1 MSKRVLCKFFAHG
14 ACLKGEHC
22 EFSHDWKD
30 PPHNICTYY
39 QKGLCAYGSRCRYE
53 HVKASRSHSSA
64 SSSSTNACQ
73 SLISDI
79 VPPGNSTRSVLG
91 GLTPVPGSPM
101 ELSASSRPFIPP
113 TKPAWN
119 QEYGH
124 HDSLDDWDIGE
135 ASSIRPSDRPICSF
149 AAAGNCPRGEKCPHL
164 HGDLCPTCGK
174 HCLHP
179 FRPEEREEHMK
190 SCEKKQKHLEAL
202 KHSQEIECS
211 VCLERVLSKPT
222 AAERKFG
229 LLSECDHPFCISCIR
244 NWRSSSPTSGMDVNS
259 ALRACPICR
268 KLSYFVIPSVIWYS
282 SKEEKQDIVD
292 SYKAKLKS
300 IDCKHFD
307 FGNGNCPFG
316 SSCFYKHKVK
326 PGSYT
331 WRHHRPP
338 PRRPPPRRSGFVDDL
353 FDMFN
358 SIEELTASE
367 TALDPME
374 ELTSLEMA
382 LLLRDLILDTSDSS
396 SDEEDFYSP

>member
-53 HVKASRSHSSA
+53 HVKAARSHSSA
-64 SSSSTNACQ
+64 SSSSTNARQ
-73 SLISDI
+73 SLVSDI
-79 VPPGNSTRSVLG
+79 VPLGNSTRSVFG

-179 FRPEEREEHMK
+179 FRPEEREEHLK

-211 VCLERVLSKPT
+211 VCLERVHSKPT
-222 AAERKFG
+222 AAERKEG
-229 LLSECDHPFCISCIR
+229 SHS
-244 NWRSSSPTSGMDVNS
+244 
-259 ALRACPICR
+259 
-268 KLSYFVIPSVIWYS
+268 
-282 SKEEKQDIVD
+282 EKQDIVD

-338 PRRPPPRRSGFVDDL
+338 PRRSGFVDDL

-382 LLLRDLILDTSDSS
+382 LLLRDSG
-396 SDEEDFYSP
+396 Y